1 MTDAVTPATQQGV
14 VSTQIE
20 QVQQTTLPPAAVIP
34 ETQQQSEQAP
44 PPPPPPESGRGANL
58 DTSA

>member
-1 MTDAVTPATQQGV
+1 MSTIGPVTQQGV

-20 QVQQTTLPPAAVIP
+20 QVQRSSVPVSAESPRAVQ
-34 ETQQQSEQAP
+34 ESP
-44 PPPPPPESGRGANL
+44 PPPPPPVESGRGTAL